1 MYAHICDSWFILGE
15 PSAPQ
20 QEGMIRRDDTGEG
33 EGSTVLIEGAES
45 ELFEQWHMSPV
56 QLRTAKRATTPAVIT
71 RLRVP
76 RLLAPSRWD

>member
-1 MYAHICDSWFILGE
+1 MYAHICDSWFILRE

-20 QEGMIRRDDTGEG
+20 QEGMIRVREG